1 MVKRTKFNVSK
12 NPAGRTFEGIVFDS
26 AMEMQYYRDF
36 VLPRMT
42 RGEIVSCDRQ
52 VKFPLQEKFKRK
64 NSNGKLENVRAIDY
78 VADFVL
84 KWSNGRIQV
93 IDTKGMA
100 DATALLK
107 RKLFWYK
114 YPDVEY
120 LWITRNLKYGAD
132 NDGWIEFDA
141 LAKIRRKNKK
151 QRENKNEIS

>member
-64 NSNGKLENVRAIDY
+64 NSE
-78 VADFVL
+78 
-84 KWSNGRIQV
+84 
-93 IDTKGMA
+93 
-100 DATALLK
+100 K
-107 RKLFWYK
+107 RY
-114 YPDVEY
+114 Y
-120 LWITRNLKYGAD
+120 
-132 NDGWIEFDA
+132 
-141 LAKIRRKNKK
+141 RK
-151 QRENKNEIS
+151 EV

>member
-1 MVKRTKFNVSK
+1 M
-12 NPAGRTFEGIVFDS
+12 
-26 AMEMQYYRDF
+26 
-36 VLPRMT
+36 
-42 RGEIVSCDRQ
+42 
-52 VKFPLQEKFKRK
+52 KFPLQEKFKRK
-64 NSNGKLENVRAIDY
+64 NSEGKLESIRAIDY

-84 KWSNGRIQV
+84 KWSDGRIQV

-107 RKLFWYK
+107 RKIFWYK

-120 LWITRNLKYGAD
+120 LWITKNLKYGAD